1 MRDAI
6 LGLSKLTD
14 PTARGPVCGVFG
26 RQKRGPMGMRANVHT
41 KR

>member
-26 RQKRGPMGMRANVHT
+26 RQKRGPMGISTNAHT

>member
-14 PTARGPVCGVFG
+14 PTAGGPVCGVFG